1 MPRIPRPKT
10 RTSHLAEALEHSQKA
25 LAALQEV
32 DLRTTR
38 GDLRDAVRDGREIAQ
53 ALVNQCYGALQH
65 YAHTLG
71 DKHLSKAG

>member
-38 GDLRDAVRDGREIAQ
+38 GDLRDTVRLCREGA
-53 ALVNQCYGALQH
+53 AGLVDQCYDALQLD
-65 YAHTLG
+65 AKTLG
-71 DKHLSKAG
+71 QLSKAG